1 MNALQ
6 TVRVGKVFLPSK
18 RGVEGALY
26 GFMMSWFTGHW
37 NLRRLANEI

>member
-37 NLRRLANEI
+37 NLRRLTNAI